1 MRSRKV
7 LIDFHDRIR
16 QPTQRLTAS
25 PLRGL
30 NAFQAQLRESIRAFL
45 VGAWRDYFWME
56 ASNSDTSVLPCL
68 RPTILCTGSPFAI
81 LDAQKPHV
89 FLDGALL
96 MSRPKT
102 PLIAADILI
111 RLSDQPDKVV
121 LIERLNPPHG
131 LAVPGGFVDVGE
143 RVETAAVREAK
154 EEVSLEV
161 ELELLLGIYSDPA
174 RDPRGHTVTAVY
186 VATAHGQP
194 QAADD
199 AKAIV
204 LADPQDAELKLVFD
218 HRLVLDDYVHWLQSG
233 ELPPLRF

>member
-1 MRSRKV
+1 
-7 LIDFHDRIR
+7 
-16 QPTQRLTAS
+16 
-25 PLRGL
+25 
-30 NAFQAQLRESIRAFL
+30 
-45 VGAWRDYFWME
+45 
-56 ASNSDTSVLPCL
+56 
-68 RPTILCTGSPFAI
+68 
-81 LDAQKPHV
+81 
-89 FLDGALL
+89 

-131 LAVPGGFVDVGE
+131 LAIPGGFVDVGE
-143 RVETAAVREAK
+143 RVEKAAVREAK

-161 ELELLLGIYSDPA
+161 ELEFLLGIYSDPA

-186 VATAHGQP
+186 VATAHGHP

-199 AKAIV
+199 AKTIV